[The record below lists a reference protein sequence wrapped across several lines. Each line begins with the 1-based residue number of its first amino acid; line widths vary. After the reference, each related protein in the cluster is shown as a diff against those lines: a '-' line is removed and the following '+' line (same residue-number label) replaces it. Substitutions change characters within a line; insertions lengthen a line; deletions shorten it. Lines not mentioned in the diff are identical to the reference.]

1 MLAFI
6 ACGKV
11 VVSLGNNLPG
21 ARDMGNTAGNTRQL
35 AAHRQHGAL
44 EVSAEMAAYAGVAK
58 AQTEHALTATDMRAQ
73 SS

>member
-1 MLAFI
+1 
-6 ACGKV
+6 
-11 VVSLGNNLPG
+11 
-21 ARDMGNTAGNTRQL
+21 MGNTAGNTRQL